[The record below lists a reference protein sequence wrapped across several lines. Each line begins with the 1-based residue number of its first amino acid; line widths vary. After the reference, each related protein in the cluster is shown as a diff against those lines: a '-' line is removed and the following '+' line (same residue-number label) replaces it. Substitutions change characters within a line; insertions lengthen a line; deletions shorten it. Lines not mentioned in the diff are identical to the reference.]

1 MAEQDDSYKNITS
14 QDFPAQVLQAEQMV
28 IVNFSSDK
36 SGACQI
42 FDPEFAAISKEYEG
56 RVTFRRLNLDE
67 LEKDDPL
74 VKDWNIDGIP
84 TVIFFKQGH
93 EINRI
98 KGVVMREKLRRQIE
112 GVLLAHF

>member
-1 MAEQDDSYKNITS
+1 MAEQDDSFKKITS

-42 FDPEFAAISKEYEG
+42 FDPEFAAFFKEYQG

-67 LEKDDPL
+67 LEKDDTL
-74 VKDWNIDGIP
+74 VNDWNIDGIP
-84 TVIFFKQGH
+84 TVIFFKQGQ

-98 KGVVMREKLRRQIE
+98 KGVVMRDKLRKQVE

>member
-74 VKDWNIDGIP
+74 VKDWTIDGIP

>member
-1 MAEQDDSYKNITS
+1 MAEQKDSYKNITS
-14 QDFPAQVLQAEQMV
+14 QDFPGEVLQAEQMV

-42 FDPEFAAISKEYEG
+42 FDPEIQAISKEYQG

-67 LEKDDPL
+67 LEKDDTL
-74 VKDWNIDGIP
+74 VDDWHIDGIP
-84 TVIFFKQGH
+84 TLIFFKQGQ

-98 KGVVMREKLRRQIE
+98 KGIVMREKLRKQIE